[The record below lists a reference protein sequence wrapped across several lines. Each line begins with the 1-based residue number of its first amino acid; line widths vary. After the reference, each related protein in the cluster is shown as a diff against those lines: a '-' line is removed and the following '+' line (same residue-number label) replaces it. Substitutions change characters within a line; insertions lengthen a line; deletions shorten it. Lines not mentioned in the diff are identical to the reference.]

1 MVICYWKQRYY
12 IESSILQVRNEE
24 LKFCHYFKG
33 IDFEYIPLTII
44 SNDLIHYSVL
54 LISVK

>member
-24 LKFCHYFKG
+24 LKICDYFKG
-33 IDFEYIPLTII
+33 IDFEYILLTII
-44 SNDLIHYSVL
+44 SNDIIHFSVL
-54 LISVK
+54 LISE

>member
-24 LKFCHYFKG
+24 LKICDYFKG
-33 IDFEYIPLTII
+33 IDYEYILLTII
-44 SNDLIHYSVL
+44 SNDLIHFSVL
-54 LISVK
+54 LISE

>member
-24 LKFCHYFKG
+24 LKISDYFKG
-33 IDFEYIPLTII
+33 IDFEYILLTII
-44 SNDLIHYSVL
+44 SNDLIHFSVL
-54 LISVK
+54 LISK

>member
-24 LKFCHYFKG
+24 LKYSDYFKG
-33 IDFEYIPLTII
+33 IDFEYILLTII
-44 SNDLIHYSVL
+44 SNDIIHFSVL

>member
-24 LKFCHYFKG
+24 LKICDYFKG
-33 IDFEYIPLTII
+33 IDFEYILLTII
-44 SNDLIHYSVL
+44 SNDLIHFSVL
-54 LISVK
+54 LISE